1 MQCNGN
7 TDQRI
12 LSFHPHADYQ
22 PKYDSLEGAAGWA
35 QESLRLHAADPRQFV
50 YTRQQLEEAK

>member
-1 MQCNGN
+1 MQCNAN
-7 TDQRI
+7 TDQPI
-12 LSFHPHADYQ
+12 IHCYPHVDYQ

-35 QESLRLHAADPRQFV
+35 QESLRLHAVDPRQFL